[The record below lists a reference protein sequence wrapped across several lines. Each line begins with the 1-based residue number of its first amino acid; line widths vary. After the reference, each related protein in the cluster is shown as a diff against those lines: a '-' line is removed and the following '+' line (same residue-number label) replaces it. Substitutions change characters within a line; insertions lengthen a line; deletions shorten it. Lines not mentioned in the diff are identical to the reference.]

1 MGQQL
6 SYNFCLAKVLPD
18 CWATLSTVIE
28 HYNKLQNV
36 QQIPKL
42 EKKMVYKIQFQKVDH
57 NIHVGHTT
65 KFHMWK
71 VQTGNYTDF

>member
-1 MGQQL
+1 MGHRCPYSCKYSKL
-6 SYNFCLAKVLPD
+6 
-18 CWATLSTVIE
+18 TVG
-28 HYNKLQNV
+28 
-36 QQIPKL
+36 
-42 EKKMVYKIQFQKVDH
+42 KKNTYKIQFQKVDH

>member
-1 MGQQL
+1 MQNW
-6 SYNFCLAKVLPD
+6 STRIKVNAHKPMD

-42 EKKMVYKIQFQKVDH
+42 EKKYTYKIQFQKVGH
-57 NIHVGHTT
+57 NIGHTT

-71 VQTGNYTDF
+71 VQTGNYCQF